1 VSEKDFFEKKAKQ
14 RATAAIKAIEAQ
26 TAAEVVVTLRHTS
39 GNYRH
44 VDYLFGFVLSL
55 VTLVLLL
62 FLPYPFRLS
71 SFPVDVTI
79 AFVLGALLCANSAT
93 LRRALSSVR
102 TRHAN
107 VRRAAREAF
116 VDHGVSR
123 CSGRWGVLVYVS
135 MLERD
140 VEVVPDLAID
150 PITIEGWHDAVA
162 AMRAAVARTDFDA
175 FVAAM
180 EKLGPTLAK
189 PFPHR
194 DDDVNELPDEIDDDE
209 GDEKKEETAKA

>member
-1 VSEKDFFEKKAKQ
+1 MSERDFFEKKAKQ
-14 RATAAIKAIEAQ
+14 RATAAIKTIESQ

-44 VDYLFGFVLSL
+44 VDYLFGFVISL
-55 VTLVLLL
+55 VTLGVLL
-62 FLPYPFRLS
+62 FSPVTFRLS
-71 SFPVDVTI
+71 AFPVDVTL
-79 AFVLGALLCANSAT
+79 AFVIGAVVCANVAP

-135 MLERD
+135 MFERD

-150 PITIEGWHDAVA
+150 PVSIEGWHDAVA
-162 AMRAAVARTDFDA
+162 AMRAAVQRTDFDA
-175 FVAAM
+175 FVTAM
-180 EKLGPTLAK
+180 EKLGPALAK

-209 GDEKKEETAKA
+209 GESKESAKA